1 MYTAIIV
8 DDELFVRKGLIE
20 LMDWEANGFRIIGEA
35 DNGEDALALIK
46 DKSPDLVIT
55 DIRMPI
61 LDGIGLIQ
69 AAANERLSTS
79 FIIISGYHDFSYAQ
93 QAMRHGV
100 MDYVVKPIDE
110 EELQEALVRIRDR
123 LSMKKEQEERANKYR
138 EERYME
144 LLIRGEIEEA
154 DLLQWKSIW
163 PDARSYTYVL
173 FEINDVLPWN
183 DTVMP
188 MNDVVQQ
195 GIRAAIKEAA
205 RSEIEPIL
213 YSHRQAYG
221 VVIPNIYLTVHGGS
235 MRRLLECTLH
245 RLRETFSLTLR
256 LFVGKTVNDL
266 LQLKLSYM
274 TAKEAMQYK
283 LLKAEETIITAA
295 DIEGLELHYKY
306 PDDEIYRQLT
316 EAVEENNGDRLQL
329 SIERLF
335 AVFREQAFSP
345 EAIKSAIVQGVLHIV
360 KSIRSIDGDEKELN
374 GLEPIMNWHDYSITM
389 KELRRLFETFVQEAA
404 VLFNKLYA
412 ASGKGS
418 IHKIKSY
425 VDRNY
430 HQNLS
435 LKSISAQFYMNSAYL
450 GQLFRKSYG
459 VYFNDYLHQLRISE
473 AKKLLR
479 QKELR
484 IYEIAERVGFNN
496 ADYFVTQFEKLE
508 RMTPSEYR
516 NRINNPTS

>member
-8 DDELFVRKGLIE
+8 DDELFVRKGLME
-20 LMDWEANGFRIIGEA
+20 LMDWEASGFRIIGEA

-46 DKSPDLVIT
+46 EMNPDLVIT

-69 AAANERLSTS
+69 AAANEQLSTS

-110 EELQEALVRIRDR
+110 DEMQDALTRLRDK
-123 LSMKKEQEERANKYR
+123 LSMKREQEDRANKHR
-138 EERYME
+138 EERQME
-144 LLIRGEIEEA
+144 LLIRGELEETE
-154 DLLQWKSIW
+154 LSQWKSIW
-163 PDARSYTYVL
+163 PNARSFTYVL

-183 DTVMP
+183 DRVMP
-188 MNDVVQQ
+188 MNDVVHN
-195 GIRAAIKEAA
+195 GIRTAIRDAAH
-205 RSEIEPIL
+205 STVEPIL

-221 VVIPNIYLTVHGGS
+221 AIIPNVYLTVHGGS
-235 MRRLLECTLH
+235 LRRLLECTLH
-245 RLRETFSLTLR
+245 RLREKFQLTYR
-256 LFVGKTVNDL
+256 LFAGKPVNDL
-266 LQLKLSYM
+266 MDLKLSYM
-274 TAKEAMQYK
+274 TAKEAMQFK
-283 LLKAEETIITAA
+283 LLKAEETIILYA
-295 DIEGLELHYKY
+295 DVEGLSLYYRY
-306 PDDEIYRQLT
+306 PDDETYRKLT
-316 EAVEENNGDRLQL
+316 EAVEENNSDHLQQ
-329 SIERLF
+329 SIGRLF
-335 AVFREQAFSP
+335 ASFQEQAFSP
-345 EAIKSAIVQGVLHIV
+345 EAIKSAIVQCVLNIM
-360 KSIRSIDGDEKELN
+360 KSIRTMEGDEKELKS
-374 GLEPIMNWHDYSITM
+374 LEPIMNWHDYTITLH
-389 KELRRLFETFVQEAA
+389 ELRRLFEAFAFEAA
-404 VLFNKLYA
+404 ALFSKLYC

-418 IHKIKSY
+418 IQKIKSY
-425 VDRNY
+425 VDRNF

-450 GQLFRKSYG
+450 GQLFKKSFG
-459 VYFNDYLHQLRISE
+459 VYFNDYLHQLRIAE

-516 NRINNPTS
+516 NRMNNQG

>member
-20 LMDWEANGFRIIGEA
+20 LMDWEASGFCIIGEA

-46 DKSPDLVIT
+46 EKNPDLVIT

-69 AAANERLSTS
+69 AASNEQRSTS

-110 EELQEALVRIRDR
+110 DEMHDALIRLRDK
-123 LSMKKEQEERANKYR
+123 LTMKKEQEDRANKHR
-138 EERYME
+138 EQQQME
-144 LLIRGEIEEA
+144 LLIRGELEQA
-154 DLLQWKSIW
+154 DAAQWRSVW
-163 PDARSYTYVL
+163 PDARAYTYVL

-183 DTVMP
+183 NHVMP
-188 MNDVVQQ
+188 MDDRVQN
-195 GIRAAIKEAA
+195 GIRAAIQEAA
-205 RSEIEPIL
+205 RSTVEPIL

-221 VVIPNIYLTVHGGS
+221 VIIPNVYLTVHGGS
-235 MRRLLECTLH
+235 MRRLLESVLRH
-245 RLRETFSLTLR
+245 LREQFQLSFR
-256 LFVGKTVNDL
+256 IFAGKTVNDL
-266 LQLKLSYM
+266 MQLKLSYM
-274 TAKEAMQYK
+274 TAKEAMQFK
-283 LLKAEETIITAA
+283 LLKDEEPIIVYPE
-295 DIEGLELHYKY
+295 IETLSLHYIY
-306 PDDEIYRQLT
+306 PDDEVYRKLT
-316 EAVEENNGDRLQL
+316 EAVEENNSAELQQ

-335 AVFREQAFSP
+335 RGFQEQAFSP
-345 EAIKSAIVQGVLHIV
+345 EAIKSAIVQCVLNIV
-360 KSIRSIDGDEKELN
+360 KSIRGMEGNEKDLSNFES
-374 GLEPIMNWHDYSITM
+374 IMNWHDYSITM
-389 KELRRLFETFVQEAA
+389 KELRRLFESFVLEAA
-404 VLFNKLYA
+404 AMFSKLYG

-418 IHKIKSY
+418 IQKVKSY
-425 VDRNY
+425 VDRNF

-435 LKSISAQFYMNSAYL
+435 LKSIATQFYMNSAYL

-459 VYFNDYLHQLRISE
+459 VYFNDYLHQLRIAE
-473 AKKLLR
+473 AKKFLR

-508 RMTPSEYR
+508 QMTPSEYR
-516 NRINNPTS
+516 NRMNNQG